1 MTVTIFKAGVPNL
14 GKNSSSSQQ
23 KRISYGDESYNS
35 FKSTT
40 SMMGATTNT
49 NTNSSC
55 GSANLDGLAGTHL
68 RQHSSPPSTS
78 SSIDGSSSVTGAN
91 DHCGLSVSL
100 KKFFKHNQ
108 LSDSKMRQE
117 MMRQVNVYSSG
128 QLDRTEDAVYSSTME
143 VINAVR
149 QLLKGVQEVN
159 TSEYVDLVKVSR
171 RRRKRELGKG
181 SNFLLCFAERRPGA
195 AQSAGE
201 RRLAARHGACGG
213 HRCGPLD
220 N

>member
-40 SMMGATTNT
+40 SLMGATT

-55 GSANLDGLAGTHL
+55 GSANLDVLAGTHL
-68 RQHSSPPSTS
+68 RQHSSPSSTS
-78 SSIDGSSSVTGAN
+78 SSIGDSSSVTGAN

-171 RRRKRELGKG
+171 RRRRKRELRKG
-181 SNFLLCFAERRPGA
+181 SNFVICFSERRPGA
-195 AQSAGE
+195 AQSAGK
-201 RRLAARHGACGG
+201 RRLSARHGAGGG

-220 N
+220 D